1 MEAYNLID
9 NICIKNILFF
19 FIIKFILDQQYIK
32 KEVNNLG
39 YYFSQS
45 ACQFL
50 FYSINYK
57 CSMNFFTNDN
67 IYNDIL
73 EINSNVNLLMNIKQS
88 KIENIILLIGIIPFL
103 KNNST
108 LSYKINNKGI
118 YKLFNKILNKKI
130 KYKVIKFNYN
140 DLHTF
145 NKEMKKL
152 LNYEWELIPKKFML
166 DNLRYIINNYYNET
180 NLVMFQESL
189 NMNYKFYIQNKK
201 NEISY
206 EEIKNFLS
214 KFTIIIFF
222 LILYYEENIGIYKK
236 EKCAGTGSTARVGK
250 LS

>member
-118 YKLFNKILNKKI
+118 YNFFNKILNKKI
-130 KYKVIKFNYN
+130 KHKVIKFNYN
-140 DLHTF
+140 DLFIF
-145 NKEMKKL
+145 NKNMKKL
-152 LNYEWELIPKKFML
+152 LN
-166 DNLRYIINNYYNET
+166 
-180 NLVMFQESL
+180 
-189 NMNYKFYIQNKK
+189 
-201 NEISY
+201 
-206 EEIKNFLS
+206 
-214 KFTIIIFF
+214 
-222 LILYYEENIGIYKK
+222 
-236 EKCAGTGSTARVGK
+236 
-250 LS
+250 

>member
-1 MEAYNLID
+1 METYNLID
-9 NICIKNILFF
+9 NICIKNIVIF
-19 FIIKFILDQQYIK
+19 FIIKFILDQHYIK
-32 KEVNNLG
+32 KEVNNLE

-45 ACQFL
+45 VCQFL
-50 FYSINYK
+50 FYTINYK
-57 CSMNFFTNDN
+57 CTMNFFTNDN

-73 EINSNVNLLMNIKQS
+73 EINSNINLLMNIKKS
-88 KIENIILLIGIIPFL
+88 KLENIILLLGIIPFL

-145 NKEMKKL
+145 NKKMKKL
-152 LNYEWELIPKKFML
+152 LNYEWELIPKKFVL

-201 NEISY
+201 NEMAY

-214 KFTIIIFF
+214 KFTIINF
-222 LILYYEENIGIYKK
+222 IL
-236 EKCAGTGSTARVGK
+236 
-250 LS
+250 

>member
-118 YKLFNKILNKKI
+118 YNFFNKILNKKI
-130 KYKVIKFNYN
+130 KHKVIKFNYN
-140 DLHTF
+140 DLFIF
-145 NKEMKKL
+145 NKNMKKL
-152 LNYEWELIPKKFML
+152 LNYEWELIPKKLML
-166 DNLRYIINNYYNET
+166 DNLRFIINNYYNET
-180 NLVMFQESL
+180 NLVVFQESL
-189 NMNYKFYIQNKK
+189 NMYN
-201 NEISY
+201 
-206 EEIKNFLS
+206 
-214 KFTIIIFF
+214 
-222 LILYYEENIGIYKK
+222 IL
-236 EKCAGTGSTARVGK
+236 
-250 LS
+250 

>member
-1 MEAYNLID
+1 MKAYNLID
-9 NICIKNILFF
+9 NICIKNFVIFI
-19 FIIKFILDQQYIK
+19 IIKFILDQQYIK
-32 KEVNNLG
+32 KEINNLE

-50 FYSINYK
+50 FYTINYK
-57 CSMNFFTNDN
+57 CTMNFFTNNN

-73 EINSNVNLLMNIKQS
+73 EINSNINLLMNIKKS
-88 KIENIILLIGIIPFL
+88 KLENIILLLGIIPFL

-130 KYKVIKFNYN
+130 KYKIIKFNYN

-145 NKEMKKL
+145 NKKMKKL
-152 LNYEWELIPKKFML
+152 LNYEWELIPKKFVL

-214 KFTIIIFF
+214 KFTIINF
-222 LILYYEENIGIYKK
+222 IL
-236 EKCAGTGSTARVGK
+236 
-250 LS
+250 

>member
-73 EINSNVNLLMNIKQS
+73 EINSNVNLLMNIKKS

-118 YKLFNKILNKKI
+118 YNFFNKILNKKI
-130 KYKVIKFNYN
+130 KHKVI
-140 DLHTF
+140 
-145 NKEMKKL
+145 
-152 LNYEWELIPKKFML
+152 
-166 DNLRYIINNYYNET
+166 
-180 NLVMFQESL
+180 
-189 NMNYKFYIQNKK
+189 
-201 NEISY
+201 
-206 EEIKNFLS
+206 
-214 KFTIIIFF
+214 
-222 LILYYEENIGIYKK
+222 IYF
-236 EKCAGTGSTARVGK
+236 
-250 LS
+250 

>member
-118 YKLFNKILNKKI
+118 YNFFNKILNKKI
-130 KYKVIKFNYN
+130 KHKVIKFNYN
-140 DLHTF
+140 DLFIF
-145 NKEMKKL
+145 NKNMKKL
-152 LNYEWELIPKKFML
+152 
-166 DNLRYIINNYYNET
+166 
-180 NLVMFQESL
+180 
-189 NMNYKFYIQNKK
+189 
-201 NEISY
+201 
-206 EEIKNFLS
+206 
-214 KFTIIIFF
+214 
-222 LILYYEENIGIYKK
+222 
-236 EKCAGTGSTARVGK
+236 
-250 LS
+250 

>member
-1 MEAYNLID
+1 
-9 NICIKNILFF
+9 
-19 FIIKFILDQQYIK
+19 
-32 KEVNNLG
+32 
-39 YYFSQS
+39 
-45 ACQFL
+45 
-50 FYSINYK
+50 
-57 CSMNFFTNDN
+57 MNFFTNNN

-73 EINSNVNLLMNIKQS
+73 EINSNINLLMNIKKS
-88 KIENIILLIGIIPFL
+88 KLENIILLLGIIPFL

-214 KFTIIIFF
+214 KFTIINF
-222 LILYYEENIGIYKK
+222 IL
-236 EKCAGTGSTARVGK
+236 
-250 LS
+250 

>member
-1 MEAYNLID
+1 METYNLID
-9 NICIKNILFF
+9 NICVKNIVIF
-19 FIIKFILDQQYIK
+19 FIIKFILEQKYIK
-32 KEVNNLG
+32 KEVNNIE

-50 FYSINYK
+50 FYTINYK
-57 CSMNFFTNDN
+57 CTMNFFTNDN

-73 EINSNVNLLMNIKQS
+73 EINSNVNLLMNIKKS
-88 KIENIILLIGIIPFL
+88 KIENIILLLGIIPFL

-201 NEISY
+201 NKMAY
-206 EEIKNFLS
+206 EEIKNF
-214 KFTIIIFF
+214 F
-222 LILYYEENIGIYKK
+222 
-236 EKCAGTGSTARVGK
+236 
-250 LS
+250 

>member
-118 YKLFNKILNKKI
+118 YNFFNKILNKKI
-130 KYKVIKFNYN
+130 KHKVIKFNYN
-140 DLHTF
+140 DLFIF
-145 NKEMKKL
+145 NKNMKKL
-152 LNYEWELIPKKFML
+152 LNYEWELIPKKLML
-166 DNLRYIINNYYNET
+166 DNLRFIINNYYNET
-180 NLVMFQESL
+180 NLVVFQESL
-189 NMNYKFYIQNKK
+189 NMNYKSYIQRKK
-201 NEISY
+201 KKMSY
-206 EEIKNFLS
+206 EEIKNF
-214 KFTIIIFF
+214 F
-222 LILYYEENIGIYKK
+222 
-236 EKCAGTGSTARVGK
+236 
-250 LS
+250 

>member
-9 NICIKNILFF
+9 NISIKNFVIFL
-19 FIIKFILDQQYIK
+19 IIKFILDQQYIK
-32 KEVNNLG
+32 KEVNNLE

-45 ACQFL
+45 ACQLL
-50 FYSINYK
+50 FFTINYK
-57 CSMNFFTNDN
+57 CTMNFFTNDN

-73 EINSNVNLLMNIKQS
+73 EINSNINLLMNIKKS
-88 KIENIILLIGIIPFL
+88 KLENFILLLGIIPFL

-201 NEISY
+201 NKMAY

-214 KFTIIIFF
+214 KFTIINF
-222 LILYYEENIGIYKK
+222 IL
-236 EKCAGTGSTARVGK
+236 
-250 LS
+250 

>member
-118 YKLFNKILNKKI
+118 YNFFNKILNKKI
-130 KYKVIKFNYN
+130 KHKVIKFNYN
-140 DLHTF
+140 DLF
-145 NKEMKKL
+145 
-152 LNYEWELIPKKFML
+152 
-166 DNLRYIINNYYNET
+166 
-180 NLVMFQESL
+180 
-189 NMNYKFYIQNKK
+189 
-201 NEISY
+201 
-206 EEIKNFLS
+206 
-214 KFTIIIFF
+214 IF
-222 LILYYEENIGIYKK
+222 I
-236 EKCAGTGSTARVGK
+236 
-250 LS
+250 